1 MSQSRAP
8 PTGDG
13 VGGTAGRIGSLDR
26 DEVFE
31 TLSNRRRRYTLHY
44 LYGGEGTAELGDL
57 SEQVAA
63 WESEAPVAEVG
74 AAERKRVYT
83 SLQQFHLPK
92 MDEKGIVEFDDR
104 AGTVELG
111 AAAADLDVYME
122 VTEGRDPPWSV
133 YYVGLA
139 AVGLAGVGGSW
150 LGAPALAGVS
160 NAAWIA
166 FLLVSFGLLSL
177 AHTAVTRRMRIGS
190 DGAPPGVEG

>member
-83 SLQQFHLPK
+83 SLQQFHLPRL
-92 MDEKGIVEFDDR
+92 DEAGVVEFDADSGEVSATATASR
-104 AGTVELG
+104 LDACAATVRGDEVPWYGYYAGLTAVG
-111 AAAADLDVYME
+111 GGVAAALWVDAFPFALLPDPAWLTALVAALVVAAGAHALDA
-122 VTEGRDPPWSV
+122 RRR
-133 YYVGLA
+133 
-139 AVGLAGVGGSW
+139 GVGAGGGS
-150 LGAPALAGVS
+150 
-160 NAAWIA
+160 
-166 FLLVSFGLLSL
+166 
-177 AHTAVTRRMRIGS
+177 
-190 DGAPPGVEG
+190 